1 MAIIGIDLG
10 TTNSLGSVYRNGDV
24 ELIPNAYDSFL
35 TPSVVAVKPDGQVLV
50 GLPAKKYQLE
60 HPENAASLFKR
71 KMGTKEEIKLGNRSF
86 LPEEL
91 SSLIIRSIVAD
102 AERFLGE
109 KVEEAVISV
118 PAYFYDKQRYAT
130 KKAGALAGI
139 KVERIINEPSAAAL
153 ALYYLENTEQHI
165 LVFDFGGGTL
175 DVTVVDCIGN
185 VVGIESIA
193 GDNML
198 GGSDFDR
205 LIAKS
210 FMDEHGL
217 SNLGE
222 LEMEALLTVC
232 EQCKIRLS
240 KDKNTDISFVLDG
253 KKYTSHYTLKRL
265 AEESEEI
272 LKKIRNVVNH
282 ALRDADASIQD
293 IEEVVM
299 VGGSS
304 KMPLIQSYMQF
315 MFQKAPLVTV
325 NCDEQIAIGLG
336 AFCGI
341 KARADGIKQYS
352 LSDVCPFSLGTN
364 TINEGNP
371 ENDYNFVI
379 IPRNSMLPCSI
390 ERKLVT
396 THDNQKRLR
405 IGIYQGEAMY
415 AKDNIKLDEIKV
427 SVPANM
433 EGKEG
438 ANVRY
443 TYDINGIL
451 IVDIKTTDGKHIS
464 RMISQNLEDDEL
476 KAHMKELEKLK
487 IHPKDVE
494 ENQILLK
501 KLAKA
506 AEENTGY
513 AHEWV
518 MHAAEY
524 FEKLLDEQNVWKID
538 KMRAQIESDLSEY
551 INSSELGSD
560 TVDIFLENY
569 EREKDAAADDAEMT
583 DTPEEWEVF
592 KKWIN

>member
-10 TTNSLGSVYRNGDV
+10 TTNSLGSVYRDGNV
-24 ELIPNAYDSFL
+24 ELIPNAYGSFM

-50 GLPAKKYQLE
+50 GIPAKKYQLE
-60 HPENAASLFKR
+60 HPEKAASLFKR
-71 KMGTKEEIKLGNRSF
+71 RMGTSKKLLVGGRWF

-91 SSLIIRSIVAD
+91 SSLVISSIVSD

-118 PAYFYDKQRYAT
+118 PAYFYDEQRYAT
-130 KKAGALAGI
+130 KKAGLLAGV

-153 ALYYLENTEQHI
+153 ALYYLENKEQHI

-175 DVTVVDCIGN
+175 DVSVVDCLGN

-198 GGSDFDR
+198 GGSDFDV
-205 LIAKS
+205 IMHDS
-210 FMDEHGL
+210 FIREHGL
-217 SNLGE
+217 NGLGE
-222 LEMEALLTVC
+222 LEREALLTAC
-232 EQCKIRLS
+232 EQCKIRLTKEKES
-240 KDKNTDISFVLDG
+240 DVAFVLNG
-253 KKYTSHYTLKRL
+253 EKYVSHYTMKRL

-272 LKKIRNVVNH
+272 LRKIRNVVNH
-282 ALRDADASIQD
+282 ALRDAGSSIQD

-315 MFQKAPLVTV
+315 LFKRIPLVTV
-325 NCDEQIAIGLG
+325 NCDEQIAIGVG

-364 TINEGNP
+364 TLNEGDP
-371 ENDYNFVI
+371 ENSYSLVI
-379 IPRNSMLPCSI
+379 IPRNTILPCSI
-390 ERKLVT
+390 ERSVVT
-396 THDNQKRLR
+396 SANNQRELC
-405 IGIYQGEAMY
+405 IGIYQGEGMY
-415 AKDNIKLDEIKV
+415 AKDNRKLDEISV
-427 SVPANM
+427 RVPANIR
-433 EGKEG
+433 GKEG
-438 ANVRY
+438 ADIRY

-451 IVDIKTTDGKHIS
+451 IVDIQTTGGKHVS
-464 RMISQNLEDDEL
+464 KTISQNLTDEEL
-476 KAHMKELEKLK
+476 KAHMKELDKLK

-494 ENQILLK
+494 ENRVLLK

-506 AEENTGY
+506 AEQHTGFT
-513 AHEWV
+513 HEWI
-518 MHAAEY
+518 MNTASY
-524 FEKLLDEQNVWKID
+524 FEKLLDEQNVWRIE
-538 KMRAQIESDLSEY
+538 KMRARIESDLG
-551 INSSELGSD
+551 ELISD
-560 TVDIFLENY
+560 TDAGDGVVENFLKTYDGEA
-569 EREKDAAADDAEMT
+569 EAADDGEMK